1 VGSINKY
8 QYEKRRKQFMSFK
21 EMPCEERYNRLYD
34 NLMQLSA
41 ITLALAKDQGV
52 IDKYIELSVDVQKKM
67 IPDFLGK
74 AAFKVL
80 KTIAPG
86 RAFNQLSNQFVYAMQ
101 RTHSLSEIEL
111 AKVSDRE
118 AIIRIN
124 NCPAVKRFRDVVEK
138 TGLDIDPRFMC
149 EIESI
154 IIPEIIKEFGISAVL
169 DLVEDGCVLNV
180 KL

>member
-1 VGSINKY
+1 MSI
-8 QYEKRRKQFMSFK
+8 K
-21 EMPCEERYNRLYD
+21 EMPCEERYDRLYD
-34 NLMQLSA
+34 NLMQLAA
-41 ITLALAKDQGV
+41 ITLTLAKDQGV

-67 IPDFLGK
+67 MLGFLGK
-74 AAFKVL
+74 AAFKAL

-86 RAFNQLSNQFVYAMQ
+86 RAVRQLSEQFIYAMQ
-101 RTHSLSEIEL
+101 RTHALSEIEL
-111 AKVSDRE
+111 TKVSDRE
-118 AIIRIN
+118 AVIRIN

-149 EIESI
+149 ETESI

-169 DLVEDGCVLNV
+169 ELEEDGCVLNA